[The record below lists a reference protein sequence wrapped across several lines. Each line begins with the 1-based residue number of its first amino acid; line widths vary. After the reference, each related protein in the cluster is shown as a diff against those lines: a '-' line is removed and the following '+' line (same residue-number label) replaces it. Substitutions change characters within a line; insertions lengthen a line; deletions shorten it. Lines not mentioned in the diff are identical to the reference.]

1 MPSAFITGLAG
12 PVLLDA
18 ERAFLAASRPAGI
31 ILFAR
36 NCVAHDQIRRLIDDS
51 LDAIGSA
58 QSLVLIDQEG
68 GRVQR
73 LRPPLGRALPPA
85 ASFGAIFASDPA
97 EAGRLASLVSRQ
109 NAEDLRALGINTNCA
124 PVLDV
129 PVPGAHDVIGN
140 RAYGATAQQVAS
152 LGAEV
157 AAGLMAGGVLPV
169 MKHIP
174 GHGRAGADSHHA
186 LPVVDTPRA
195 RLEATDFAPFR
206 ALAHLPAAMT
216 AHVLFTDI
224 DRERPAST
232 SPVVTAEIIRGTI
245 GFGGLLMSDDV
256 SMKALGGPLRAR
268 AEAVLAAGSDL
279 VLHCNGII
287 AEMESVASISP
298 EITGAS
304 RVRLEA
310 ALAVLQQR
318 APFEPQL
325 AEAAIARG
333 ACRARTT
340 PAPA

>member
-12 PVLLDA
+12 PTLLDA
-18 ERAFLAASRPAGI
+18 ERSFLAASRPAGI

-36 NCVAHDQIRRLIDDS
+36 NCVSREQIRKLIGDS
-51 LDAIGSA
+51 LDAIGNA
-58 QSLVLIDQEG
+58 NALVLIDQEG

-85 ASFGAIFASDPA
+85 AAFGTLYAHDPV
-97 EAGRLASLVSRQ
+97 EACRLAFLVSRQ

-140 RAYGATAQQVAS
+140 RAYGATVDQVAA

-174 GHGRAGADSHHA
+174 GHGRAGADSHYD
-186 LPVVDTPRA
+186 LPVVNTPRA
-195 RLEATDFAPFR
+195 TLEATDFAPFR

-216 AHVLFTDI
+216 AHVLLTDI

-232 SPVVTAEIIRGTI
+232 SLVVTAEIIRGSI

-256 SMKALGGPLRAR
+256 SMKALGGPLGAR

-279 VLHCNGII
+279 VLHCNGIM
-287 AEMESVASISP
+287 AEMEAVAAASP
-298 EITGAS
+298 EISGAS
-304 RVRLEA
+304 GFRLEA
-310 ALAVLQQR
+310 ALAVLQQHE
-318 APFEPQL
+318 AFEPQL
-325 AEAAIARG
+325 AEAAIAR
-333 ACRARTT
+333 ALSVSA
-340 PAPA
+340 

>member
-1 MPSAFITGLAG
+1 MTSAFITGLAG
-12 PVLLDA
+12 PTLLDA
-18 ERAFLAASRPAGI
+18 ERSFLASTRPAGI

-36 NCVAHDQIRRLIDDS
+36 NCIGHDQIRRLISDS
-51 LDAIGSA
+51 LDAIGSSDA
-58 QSLVLIDQEG
+58 LVLIDQEG

-85 ASFGAIFASDPA
+85 AAFGALHARDPS
-97 EAGRLASLVSRQ
+97 EACRLAFLVSRQ

-140 RAYGATAQQVAS
+140 RAYGATAEQVAA

-157 AAGLMAGGVLPV
+157 AAGLMSGGVLPV

-174 GHGRAGADSHHA
+174 GHGRAGADSHYA

-195 RLEATDFAPFR
+195 TLEATDFAAFR

-232 SPVVTAEIIRGTI
+232 SPAVTSEIMRGSI

-256 SMKALGGPLRAR
+256 SMKALGGPLRER

-279 VLHCNGII
+279 VLHCNGLM
-287 AEMESVASISP
+287 AEMEDVATASPPISG
-298 EITGAS
+298 IS
-304 RVRLEA
+304 RDRLTTA
-310 ALAVLQQR
+310 MAILQQR
-318 APFEPQL
+318 EPFEPQL
-325 AEAAIARG
+325 AEAAIARALSVG
-333 ACRARTT
+333 A
-340 PAPA
+340 

>member
-1 MPSAFITGLAG
+1 
-12 PVLLDA
+12 
-18 ERAFLAASRPAGI
+18 
-31 ILFAR
+31 
-36 NCVAHDQIRRLIDDS
+36 
-51 LDAIGSA
+51 
-58 QSLVLIDQEG
+58 
-68 GRVQR
+68 
-73 LRPPLGRALPPA
+73 
-85 ASFGAIFASDPA
+85 
-97 EAGRLASLVSRQ
+97 VSRQ

-298 EITGAS
+298 EITGVS

-325 AEAAIARG
+325 AEAAIAR
-333 ACRARTT
+333 ALSVTA
-340 PAPA
+340 

>member
-12 PVLLDA
+12 PTLLEV
-18 ERAFLAASRPAGI
+18 ERSFLAASRPAGI

-36 NCVAHDQIRRLIDDS
+36 NCVSQEQIRKLIGES
-51 LDAIGSA
+51 LDAIGNA
-58 QSLVLIDQEG
+58 DALVLIDQEG

-85 ASFGAIFASDPA
+85 AAFGTLYAHDPA
-97 EAGRLASLVSRQ
+97 EACRLAFLVGRQ

-140 RAYGATAQQVAS
+140 RAYGATVDQVAA
-152 LGAEV
+152 LGTEV

-174 GHGRAGADSHHA
+174 GHGRAGADSHYD

-195 RLEATDFAPFR
+195 TLEATDFATFR

-232 SPVVTAEIIRGTI
+232 SLVVTAEIMRGSI

-256 SMKALGGPLRAR
+256 SMKALGGPLGAR

-279 VLHCNGII
+279 VLHCNGIM
-287 AEMESVASISP
+287 AEMEAVAAASP
-298 EITGAS
+298 EISGAS
-304 RVRLEA
+304 WFRLEA

-318 APFEPQL
+318 EAFEPQL
-325 AEAAIARG
+325 AEAAIAR
-333 ACRARTT
+333 ALSVSA
-340 PAPA
+340 

>member
-1 MPSAFITGLAG
+1 MTSAFITGLAG
-12 PVLLDA
+12 PTLLDA
-18 ERAFLAASRPAGI
+18 ERSFLAASRPAGI

-36 NCVAHDQIRRLIDDS
+36 NCVAHDQIRRLVGDC

-58 QSLVLIDQEG
+58 NALVLIDQEG

-85 ASFGAIFASDPA
+85 AAFGALHARDPS
-97 EAGRLASLVSRQ
+97 EACRLAFLVSRQ

-129 PVPGAHDVIGN
+129 PVHGAHDVIGN
-140 RAYGATAQQVAS
+140 RAYGTTAEQVAA

-174 GHGRAGADSHHA
+174 GHGRAGADSHYA
-186 LPVVDTPRA
+186 LPVVDTSRTT
-195 RLEATDFAPFR
+195 LEGTDFAAFR

-232 SPVVTAEIIRGTI
+232 SPAVTSEIIRGTI
-245 GFGGLLMSDDV
+245 GFSGLLMSDDV
-256 SMKALGGPLRAR
+256 SMKSLGGPIRER
-268 AEAVLAAGSDL
+268 AEAVLTAGSDL
-279 VLHCNGII
+279 VLHCNGGMS
-287 AEMESVASISP
+287 EMEAVAAASPKIS
-298 EITGAS
+298 GAS
-304 RVRLEA
+304 RDRLEA
-310 ALAVLQQR
+310 AMAILQQR
-318 APFEPQL
+318 EPFEPQL
-325 AEAAIARG
+325 AEAAIARVLS
-333 ACRARTT
+333 ASA
-340 PAPA
+340 